1 MTPVTQPE
9 RLMVLPSDQD
19 ASGRT
24 FGEAEKRFVNE
35 ALESGTLTTTKGKF
49 GKMLEK
55 AFAEKLGA
63 KYAYACTSG
72 SAAIHIAVATVNP
85 EPGDEIVTTS
95 ITDMGALTPLMYRG
109 AV

>member
-1 MTPVTQPE
+1 MTPVTNPE

-24 FGEAEKRFVNE
+24 FGKQEIAYVTE
-35 ALESGTLTTTKGKF
+35 ALESGTLTTTRGKF

-63 KYAYACTSG
+63 
-72 SAAIHIAVATVNP
+72 
-85 EPGDEIVTTS
+85 
-95 ITDMGALTPLMYRG
+95 
-109 AV
+109 